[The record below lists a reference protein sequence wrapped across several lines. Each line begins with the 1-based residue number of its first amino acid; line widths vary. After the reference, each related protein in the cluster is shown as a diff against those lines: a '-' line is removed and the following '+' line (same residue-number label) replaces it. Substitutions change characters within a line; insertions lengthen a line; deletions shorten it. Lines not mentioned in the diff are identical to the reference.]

1 MLAGAPATA
10 SNGMENPH
18 PERERGRSRRRSQSF
33 RKPFQAFKTIL
44 ARKMRLDRSDSRDRS
59 PPPSFTHGTI
69 EHAHSVPVAPTD
81 IPLYLPIHIDLSGA
95 IITPEESVK
104 IGTVVCNCD
113 SPSVPNTPKQIL
125 FTAKQTPQLRE
136 NDHYVASPFVIPEV
150 SDTYRRTHESFPL
163 FFRMDTSSFPVL
175 FGRPLGNEISFV
187 DLKNAI
193 HVCLMDMQTQ
203 FSDDDVDHVYEILFS
218 VVSQAD
224 PPLPDRSADP
234 HLISLDPSAP
244 PYVGGTDGVDQ
255 VEEVAQLLF
264 DRSSPPHPVPVG
276 RSAANRP
283 ILPPNPSPPT
293 QPAFIESGPV
303 MDFVGILFVFCQAAS
318 LLDIP
323 RVDSIKDLVTC
334 LKSWSQ
340 AGCKAI
346 FISRNLVTDQIDL
359 FPFTRAPR
367 INPFCP
373 LVISPQK
380 MCAAILTSSEAGAR
394 GAPQRSLP
402 LTSRLAKW
410 YARLHQGVVDQDLFS
425 KPPSSPSKAS
435 SSPQDS
441 EDEGPFGRRSRR
453 SSRPLS
459 LERDPPPT
467 QYASAVPVPPVLS
480 SLAVDVFTPPILN
493 RPDCPA
499 HYRTFWN
506 LKALPRPSTTEGSRG
521 KPVMESSKFV
531 APRYPVKMKEVAAH
545 VNLPNLLSDEFE
557 AYAKVYQA
565 IVVEKQYSSVDT
577 ARSYVALSIQNDA
590 DVLAVLGK
598 DKILDTIKKNA
609 PVLREQKL
617 DKLTEAELQSF
628 FFQARTYLLNS
639 QAPYWS
645 FPEYFLNARVF
656 GHDIFNKIT
665 ELLFGFPSYK
675 STLRTF
681 SSFIESS
688 IRQILPIQESYA
700 DSEERIITNHKSL
713 LLGPVPSVEHTKISL
728 QADAQELVIKS
739 PFYKQNK
746 TMTEE
751 MKRHLIDMF
760 KSNLIIKIISNT
772 HFETELIQLLIA
784 NDKYHSLDVVPFPEL
799 ISNLENLILVAQK
812 TETIEVNA
820 ARNGNG
826 RPSRTASRAG
836 TSSKARPTRRT
847 PTPKSVSPRA
857 PRPRSRNPSG
867 SQEACDICLLYEFD
881 FRWCRQQD
889 HCRVSGHQPTSK
901 KSETRENQ
909 IRSGD
914 LSHFIIQ
921 RDCNKCNPRVMNV
934 AAPHLMWPAPPYS
947 QILPRPRPPS
957 PKRPSEPNPNVRPPW
972 SFPPPHLANQR
983 RSSTSPS
990 RFSTNRR

>member
-1 MLAGAPATA
+1 MLAGAPVTA
-10 SNGMENPH
+10 SNEMENPR

-44 ARKMRLDRSDSRDRS
+44 ARKKRLDRSDSRDRS
-59 PPPSFTHGTI
+59 PPPSFTQGTI
-69 EHAHSVPVAPTD
+69 EHAHSVPVNPAD
-81 IPLYLPIHIDLSGA
+81 IPLYLPVHIALTGT
-95 IITPEESVK
+95 IITPEEYVK
-104 IGTVVCNCD
+104 IGTVICNCNN
-113 SPSVPNTPKQIL
+113 PNIPNTPKQIL
-125 FTAKQTPQLRE
+125 FSAKRTPQLQE
-136 NDHYVASPFVIPEV
+136 SDHYVDSPFVAPEV

-163 FFRMDTSSFPVL
+163 FFRMDPSSFPVS
-175 FGRPLGNEISFV
+175 FGRPLGDEISFV

-193 HVCLMDMQTQ
+193 HKCLMDMETQ
-203 FSDDDVDHVYEILFS
+203 FSDDNVDHVYQVLFN

-224 PPLPDRSADP
+224 PSTPGRSDDP
-234 HLISLDPSAP
+234 NLISLDPSAP
-244 PYVGGTDGVDQ
+244 PYVGGNDGVDQ
-255 VEEVAQLLF
+255 IEEGAQLLF
-264 DRSSPPHPVPVG
+264 NQPSRPHPVPVG
-276 RSAANRP
+276 RSVVTRP
-283 ILPPNPSPPT
+283 ALPPNPPPPT
-293 QPAFIESGPV
+293 QTVFAELGQV
-303 MDFVGILFVFCQAAS
+303 TDFMGILFVCCQAAS

-323 RVDSIKDLVTC
+323 KVENMKTLVTY

-340 AGCKAI
+340 AGYKAI
-346 FISRNLVTDQIDL
+346 FISRNLVTDQVDL

-367 INPFCP
+367 VNPFCP
-373 LVISPQK
+373 FVISPQK
-380 MCAAILTSSEAGAR
+380 MYAAILTSSEAGAS
-394 GAPQRSLP
+394 GAPQKSLP
-402 LTSRLAKW
+402 LTTRLAKW
-410 YARLHQGVVDQDLFS
+410 YARLHHGVVDRNLFS

-441 EDEGPFGRRSRR
+441 EDEGHFERRSRQ

-459 LERDPPPT
+459 LERDAPPT
-467 QYASAVPVPPVLS
+467 QYASAIPAPPVPS
-480 SLAVDVFTPPILN
+480 SLTVDVFTPPILN

-506 LKALPRPSTTEGSRG
+506 LKAFPRPSITEGIRG
-521 KPVMESSKFV
+521 KSAKEPSRFV
-531 APRYPVKMKEVAAH
+531 APRYPLKMKEVAAH
-545 VNLPNLLSDEFE
+545 VNNPNLLSDEFE

-565 IVVEKQYSSVDT
+565 LVVEKQYSSVD
-577 ARSYVALSIQNDA
+577 SDHSFVLLSIQNDA
-590 DVLAVLGK
+590 DVLAVQGK
-598 DKILDTIKKNA
+598 DKVLDTIRKNA

-628 FFQARTYLLNS
+628 FFQARTYLLTS

-665 ELLFGFPSYK
+665 ELLFGFPSFK
-675 STLRTF
+675 NTLRQF

-713 LLGPVPSVEHTKISL
+713 LLGPIPSVEHTKISL

-739 PFYKQNK
+739 PFYKQNP

-751 MKRHLIDMF
+751 MKRHLINMF

-772 HFETELIQLLIA
+772 HFETELIQMLIA

-820 ARNGNG
+820 ARNG
-826 RPSRTASRAG
+826 RLSRTTSRAG
-836 TSSKARPTRRT
+836 ASSMAKPARRT

-857 PRPRSRNPSG
+857 PRTPRPRSRNPSG

-881 FRWCRQQD
+881 SRWCRQQD
-889 HCRVSGHQPTSK
+889 HCRTSGHQPTSK
-901 KSETRENQ
+901 KSQTREMQ

-914 LSHFIIQ
+914 LSHFIAR

-934 AAPHLMWPAPPYS
+934 AAPPLMWPIPPYS
-947 QILPRPRPPS
+947 QAPPPPCPPS
-957 PKRPSEPNPNVRPPW
+957 PKRPSGVW
-972 SFPPPHLANQR
+972 SFPLPPPQLANQR
-983 RSSTSPS
+983 QSSKSPS
-990 RFSTNRR
+990 RFQTNRR